1 MTFDDKYVRLKYD
14 RRGNEDMTIQSQEE
28 TRSVVRSDAITTFDE
43 PKRYYVL
50 MHNDDTTP
58 FDFVIDL
65 LMTIYRHDEQTSADL
80 ANKIHIEEKAIVGMY
95 NMEIAEQKIEE
106 TVRIS
111 RSNSHTL
118 SVTMEVAD

>member
-1 MTFDDKYVRLKYD
+1 
-14 RRGNEDMTIQSQEE
+14 MTIQSQEE
-28 TRSVVRSDAITTFDE
+28 TRSVVRSDAIITFDE

>member
-1 MTFDDKYVRLKYD
+1 MTV
-14 RRGNEDMTIQSQEE
+14 QSQEE
-28 TRSVVRSDAITTFDE
+28 TRSIVQVDSITTFDE

-65 LMTIYRHDEQTSADL
+65 LMEIYRHDEQTAADL
-80 ANKIHIEEKAIVGMY
+80 ANKIHLEEKAIVGMY

-106 TVRIS
+106 TIRVS
-111 RSNSHTL
+111 RANSYTL
-118 SVTMEVAD
+118 SVTMEIAD

>member
-1 MTFDDKYVRLKYD
+1 
-14 RRGNEDMTIQSQEE
+14 MTIQSQEE
-28 TRSVVRSDAITTFDE
+28 TRSVVRSDAIATFDE